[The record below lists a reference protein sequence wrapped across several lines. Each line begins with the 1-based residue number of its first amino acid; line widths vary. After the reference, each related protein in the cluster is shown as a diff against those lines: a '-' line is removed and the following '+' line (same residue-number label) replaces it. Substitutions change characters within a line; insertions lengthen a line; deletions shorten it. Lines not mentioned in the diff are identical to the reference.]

1 MMAQGEK
8 VMSNNKTEEPFT
20 ARFIETEQNVSLEL
34 VNTTEQQLKRVEV
47 LTIFLKDEETPG
59 GGPSQASIKFKDT
72 ECIRPKEK
80 IILSHITWINGKPAP
95 PDCDQLKRLQVIA
108 GEFRPY
114 VLDISWEDAAGK
126 SRYQRIP
133 VGH

>member
-1 MMAQGEK
+1 
-8 VMSNNKTEEPFT
+8 MSTNNPEEPFT
-20 ARFIETEQNVSLEL
+20 ARFIEGEPNVLLEL
-34 VNTTEQQLKRVEV
+34 MNTTEQPLKRVEI

-72 ECIRPKEK
+72 ECIYPKEK
-80 IILSHITWINGKPAP
+80 VILTHRTWINGKPAA
-95 PDCDQLKRLQVIA
+95 PDRDQLKRLKIIA
-108 GEFRPY
+108 GEFKPY

>member
-1 MMAQGEK
+1 MT
-8 VMSNNKTEEPFT
+8 NNKTEEPFT
-20 ARFIETEQNVSLEL
+20 ARLIEAEPHVLLEL
-34 VNTTEQQLKRVEV
+34 INTTDSQLKQVEI
-47 LTIFLKDEETPG
+47 LTIFLKDVETPG

-72 ECIRPKEK
+72 ECIYPKEK
-80 IILSHITWINGKPAP
+80 VILSHITWINGKPVAP
-95 PDCDQLKRLQVIA
+95 DRDQLKRLKVIA

>member
-1 MMAQGEK
+1 MTT
-8 VMSNNKTEEPFT
+8 NKTEEPFT
-20 ARFIETEQNVSLEL
+20 ARFIEAEPHVLLEL
-34 VNTTEQQLKRVEV
+34 VNTTDHQLKRVEI

-59 GGPSQASIKFKDT
+59 GGPAQASIKFKDT
-72 ECIRPKEK
+72 ECIYPKEK
-80 IILSHITWINGKPAP
+80 VILSHRTWINGKPAAP
-95 PDCDQLKRLQVIA
+95 ERDQLKRLKVIA

-114 VLDISWEDAAGK
+114 VLDISWEDANGK

>member
-1 MMAQGEK
+1 MA
-8 VMSNNKTEEPFT
+8 NNSTEEPFI
-20 ARFIETEQNVSLEL
+20 ARFIEGEPHVLLEL
-34 VNTTEQQLKRVEV
+34 MNTTEHSLKRVEV

-72 ECIRPKEK
+72 ECIYPKEK
-80 IILSHITWINGKPAP
+80 VILSHRTWINGKPATP
-95 PDCDQLKRLQVIA
+95 ERDQLKRLKVIA

>member
-1 MMAQGEK
+1 MA
-8 VMSNNKTEEPFT
+8 NNNTEEPFT
-20 ARFIETEQNVSLEL
+20 ARFIEGEPNVLLEL
-34 VNTTEQQLKRVEV
+34 MNTTEHSLKRVEV

-72 ECIRPKEK
+72 ECIYPKEK
-80 IILSHITWINGKPAP
+80 VILSHITWINGKPATP
-95 PDCDQLKRLQVIA
+95 ERDQLQRLRIIA